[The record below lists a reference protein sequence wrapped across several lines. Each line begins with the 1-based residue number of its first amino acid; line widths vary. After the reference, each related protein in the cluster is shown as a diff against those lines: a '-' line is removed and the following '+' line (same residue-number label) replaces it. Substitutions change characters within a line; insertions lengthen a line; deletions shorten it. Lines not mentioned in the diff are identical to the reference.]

1 MTLQSRNTATRTP
14 PHQPA
19 TKKRRFTEFSYL
31 VIIVCLV
38 VRRLNSGVSLRL
50 HAHPATQRRHRYYAP
65 DLVAGGI
72 KRYRDPSVCLS
83 HGAAELPR
91 LQTVESYMVIICQQ
105 SLSDNSHT
113 CYYRYSITHSL
124 FHSRLKTFLFCK
136 SFPLQ
141 PFLFSF
147 RIHYMDFPDCLLLLL
162 SIFRLL
168 LFSFSVLTLFSC
180 PFRAVD

>member
-1 MTLQSRNTATRTP
+1 MPCCSPFEQWSVVAPARTSSNATSTP
-14 PHQPA
+14 
-19 TKKRRFTEFSYL
+19 L
-31 VIIVCLV
+31 
-38 VRRLNSGVSLRL
+38 LR
-50 HAHPATQRRHRYYAP
+50 PRP
-65 DLVAGGI
+65 GGGGL

-113 CYYRYSITHSL
+113 CYYRYSITRSL